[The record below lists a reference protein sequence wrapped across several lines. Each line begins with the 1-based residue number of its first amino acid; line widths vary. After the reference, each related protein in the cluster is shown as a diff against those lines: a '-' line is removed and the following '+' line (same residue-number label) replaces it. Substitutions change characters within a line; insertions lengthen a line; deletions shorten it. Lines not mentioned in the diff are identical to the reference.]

1 MSRRV
6 RKPGNTGGKTGVMMS
21 QNDTSSTSAP
31 WWQTDGLVI
40 AGGWHPLAA
49 RIRRGIPSETVEADY
64 AWEYTEEHIQ
74 RLKQLGVT
82 LLLGQFDRGFGESD
96 QAEEQE
102 RARQQAAL
110 CHQHGIR
117 HGAYLANTVYF
128 ESMLK
133 DHPECEEWVVQTHDN
148 RRVHY
153 GGLQTFR
160 WVACF
165 NSPGWRLRMKRVIEQ
180 AIRVVQTD
188 LLHFD
193 NLAVWPEPDSCHC
206 AHCQKAF
213 RAFLASRY
221 PDAESQKRRFGITGF
236 ETFRAPNFYLRFTPP
251 WDVDRIDN
259 PLMQEWIEFR
269 QWTVTEYIRELA
281 AYARGLNPDICID
294 SNGQSIFGFNQ
305 ALVHGIDPEAQAAH
319 VDFVFDENPDV
330 RPDDEPGAADPAS
343 SRMRGAM
350 FFRRTGK
357 PCVSAYRDEA
367 ELAFNLAFRG
377 HPGINARWGY
387 SEPGRAPLQ
396 EAPPG
401 VADLLSQFRRHREL
415 YVGARSVARV
425 GVWRSRK
432 SLAFVSTDT
441 HLSAAVLEQLL
452 FVNRIPFSIVMD
464 GCVEHDDLSAFDLLI
479 LPDVEF
485 VSAAQVARLTAYVAA
500 GGSLLITERSGIYT
514 GEPRKRAEPVFALL
528 FADPVAGASLSG
540 EEALTFDPNR
550 QFAACFTPGQPA
562 AAVYGKGRVAY
573 LPALD
578 YVHRPRA
585 FRSGYNV
592 HYDGID
598 SRYWKEPRNRTEI
611 LEAIEWLAPSAR
623 VVQADASPELRLDLL
638 RLADDRFAI
647 PLLRTGPI
655 TAPREVPLRLLTR
668 RPPGQ
673 AMLYAPGLDAPV
685 DITWSVR
692 GNRAEAFLPGIRRHG
707 VLVFTD
713 LLV

>member
-1 MSRRV
+1 MSRRG
-6 RKPGNTGGKTGVMMS
+6 RPPGNTGSKTGVRVR
-21 QNDTSSTSAP
+21 QNATSSISAP
-31 WWQTDGLVI
+31 WWQTEGLVI

-49 RIRRGIPSETVEADY
+49 RIRRGIPSETVEEDY
-64 AWEYTEEHIQ
+64 AWEYSDEHVR

-82 LLLGQFDRGFGESD
+82 VLLGQFDRGFGEAD
-96 QAEEQE
+96 QAEDQD
-102 RARQQAAL
+102 RARLLAGL

-117 HGAYLANTVYF
+117 HGVYLANTVYF

-133 DHPECEEWVVQTHDN
+133 DHPECGEWVVQTHDN

-160 WVACF
+160 WVACL
-165 NSPGWRLRMKRVIEQ
+165 NSPGWRLRMKRAIEQ
-180 AIRVVQTD
+180 AIRVVKTD

-206 AHCQKAF
+206 EHCQKAF
-213 RAFLASRY
+213 RAFLGARY
-221 PDAESQKRRFGITGF
+221 PDAESQKRRFGIAGF
-236 ETFRAPNFYLRFTPP
+236 ETFRAPNYYLRFTPP
-251 WDVDRIDN
+251 WDVERFDN

-269 QWTVTEYIRELA
+269 QWTVTDYIADLA
-281 AYARGLNPDICID
+281 AYARGLNPGICID
-294 SNGQSIFGFNQ
+294 SNGQSVFGFNQ
-305 ALVHGIDPEAQAAH
+305 ALIHGIDQEAQAAH
-319 VDFVFDENPDV
+319 VDFVFDENPDI

-343 SRMRGAM
+343 SRMRGAL

-396 EAPPG
+396 EAQPG
-401 VADLLSQFRRHREL
+401 VAELLEQFQRSREL
-415 YVGARSVARV
+415 YVGAVSAARV

-441 HLSAAVLEQLL
+441 HLSAAVVEQLL
-452 FVNRIPFSIVMD
+452 FANRMPFSIVMD
-464 GCVEHDDLSAFDLLI
+464 GCIEREDLSAFDLLI

-485 VSAAQVARLTAYVAA
+485 ISAVQVERLTAYVAA
-500 GGSLLITERSGIYT
+500 GGSLLITERSGAYT
-514 GEPRKRAEPVFALL
+514 GEPRKRSAPAFAHL
-528 FADPVAGASLSG
+528 FAGAVRSASVG
-540 EEALTFDPNR
+540 TEEAITFDPNR
-550 QFAACFTPGQPA
+550 QFAGRFTPGQPA
-562 AAVYGKGRVAY
+562 VSVYGKGRVAY

-623 VVQADASPELRLDLL
+623 SVRTAASPELRLDLL
-638 RLADDRFAI
+638 RLADGRVAI
-647 PLLRTGPI
+647 PLLRSGPI
-655 TAPREVPLRLLTR
+655 TSPRDVPLSLQAV
-668 RPPGQ
+668 RPPED
-673 AMLYAPGLDAPV
+673 AKLYAPGREPCDVA
-685 DITWSVR
+685 WSLR
-692 GNRAEAFLPGIRRHG
+692 GDRVETLLPNIRRHG
-707 VLVFTD
+707 VLVYTD
-713 LLV
+713 LPV